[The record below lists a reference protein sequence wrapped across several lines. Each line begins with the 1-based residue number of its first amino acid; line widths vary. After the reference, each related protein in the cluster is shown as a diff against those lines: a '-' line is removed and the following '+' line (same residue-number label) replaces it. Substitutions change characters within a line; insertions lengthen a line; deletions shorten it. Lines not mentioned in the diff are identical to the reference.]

1 MPLFNAGLVRL
12 ESGNIYASTMQP
24 VPRVT
29 NVRIEE
35 NINRANV
42 GVLNRGKPLENRPV
56 INYVSVDASV
66 DYYHSDSSITQM
78 LGICNTSGVCQ
89 AITDTKAATAGLG
102 IRNMNVLFAP
112 TNSAF
117 YNAELDLKSG
127 VLTSYSLQGSVGS
140 PVAGNFA
147 LSFLDQSGCINTTAR
162 DSSNTAA
169 NLVKPE
175 GISLTGIQFTGY
187 GLTGVTIQ
195 SFSFAIG
202 FARTAVSQL
211 GSKFPVERPLTDV
224 VASLQ
229 VQGFFDGL
237 NNSITGLSV
246 FDCGQ
251 PSVGTV
257 GLTLSP
263 SCGSTSPMT
272 VTMRNPYFDS
282 RSIDAQ
288 VGGFTTFSLS
298 MSLPIGPNPL
308 ETSDGSVVIIN

>member
-1 MPLFNAGLVRL
+1 MPNYNAGLVRL
-12 ESGNIYASTMQP
+12 ESGNLYASTMQP

-29 NVRIEE
+29 NVKVDTSIP
-35 NINRANV
+35 RASV

-56 INYVSVDASV
+56 INYSPVEASV
-66 DYYHSDSSITQM
+66 EFYHSDSSITQM

-102 IRNMNVLFAP
+102 IRSMQVLFAP
-112 TNSAF
+112 TNSAN
-117 YNAELDLKSG
+117 YNGLLDLKSG

-147 LSFLDQSGCINTTAR
+147 LSFLDYSGSVNTTTR

-175 GISLTGIQFTGY
+175 NMSLTGIQLTGY
-187 GLTGVTIQ
+187 GLTGITIQ
-195 SFSFAIG
+195 SFSFALG
-202 FARTAVSQL
+202 FSRTAVSQL

-224 VASLQ
+224 AAALSI
-229 VQGFFDGL
+229 QGFFDGL
-237 NNSITGLSV
+237 NNSFTGLSQY
-246 FDCGQ
+246 DCGQ
-251 PSVGTV
+251 PSVGTI

-263 SCGSTSPMT
+263 SCAATSPNT
-272 VTMRNPYFDS
+272 VTMRNPYIDSLSFD
-282 RSIDAQ
+282 AA
-288 VGGFTTFSLS
+288 VGGFTSFSLS
-298 MSLPIGPNPL
+298 LSLPIGPNPL